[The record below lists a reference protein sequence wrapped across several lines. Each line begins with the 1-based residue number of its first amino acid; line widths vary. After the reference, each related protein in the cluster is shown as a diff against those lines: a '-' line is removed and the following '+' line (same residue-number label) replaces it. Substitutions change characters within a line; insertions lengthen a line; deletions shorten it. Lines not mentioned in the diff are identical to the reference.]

1 VLCDAQERDDAAM
14 QNQQHQQ
21 QQQLIHQQQ
30 QQQQQLAQHQ
40 LSVLRE
46 NVARLEQVAYDV
58 WHLKS
63 AV

>member
-1 VLCDAQERDDAAM
+1 M